1 MEGVFIENGVKLNK
15 NSIPNRL
22 IGLGIGYEGVGSPSV
37 ERVGSSSVEGMCSSS
52 VEGMCSSS
60 VEGVGSR
67 SVLAACSAQA
77 NQVE

>member
-1 MEGVFIENGVKLNK
+1 MFIENGVKLNK

-22 IGLGIGYEGVGSPSV
+22 IWFGIGYEGVGSPSV

-52 VEGMCSSS
+52 VEG
-60 VEGVGSR
+60 VGSR

-77 NQVE
+77 NQ

>member
-1 MEGVFIENGVKLNK
+1 MEGASFENGVKLNK

-22 IGLGIGYEGVGSPSV
+22 IGFGIGYKGVGSPSV

-52 VEGMCSSS
+52 VEGMCPSSS

-77 NQVE
+77 NQ